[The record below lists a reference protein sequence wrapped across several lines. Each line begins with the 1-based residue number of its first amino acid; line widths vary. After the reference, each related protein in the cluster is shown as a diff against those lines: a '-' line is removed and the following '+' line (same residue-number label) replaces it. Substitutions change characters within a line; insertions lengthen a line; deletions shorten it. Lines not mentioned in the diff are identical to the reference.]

1 MELVHHETIIIFTI
15 ARVKVVR
22 PLLSMKSVQTC
33 MWFSRTRKIFDYNS
47 QHFTAAKTGSSV
59 LYDTPKYI
67 SKSNNN
73 SFYGNNINCFKKKLP
88 QERNH
93 WMTVNLRSMC
103 DMWMDMYRPKFY
115 YCKASF
121 CTYYL
126 YRVFH

>member
-1 MELVHHETIIIFTI
+1 MFVHFCRWNLFKHVCDFLGQG
-15 ARVKVVR
+15 K
-22 PLLSMKSVQTC
+22 C
-33 MWFSRTRKIFDYNS
+33 FDSNS
-47 QHFTAAKTGSSV
+47 QHFTAAKSGSSV

-73 SFYGNNINCFKKKLP
+73 SLQGNNNSCFKKKLP

-126 YRVFH
+126 YRVFHLTMPSAWHHIVKVHFC